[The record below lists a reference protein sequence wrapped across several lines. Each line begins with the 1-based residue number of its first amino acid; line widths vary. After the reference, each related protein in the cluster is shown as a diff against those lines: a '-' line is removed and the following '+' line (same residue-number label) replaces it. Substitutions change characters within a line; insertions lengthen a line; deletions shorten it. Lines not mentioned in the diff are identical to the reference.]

1 MTDGIHQRLVGH
13 HEKYRWI
20 FGRILVTVKIPER
33 HDEGVALFPFVAIV
47 ADSAD
52 PAAAPYVINGR
63 AGVAMA
69 LGLFS
74 APEHLDLAG
83 PCRQGRPSCQRI
95 GGIRYDSIVG
105 IAWLFTHFTQSSLR
119 IRPFVAKG
127 GWLD

>member
-1 MTDGIHQRLVGH
+1 RLVGH
-13 HEKYRWI
+13 HEKNRWI
-20 FGRILVTVKIPER
+20 FGRILGTGEIPER
-33 HDEGVALFPFVAIV
+33 DDEGVALFPFVALV
-47 ADSAD
+47 ADIAD

-83 PCRQGRPSCQRI
+83 HCRQRRSPRQRI
-95 GGIRYDSIVG
+95 GVIQYDSIVG
-105 IAWLFTHFTQSSLR
+105 IAWLFTHFTQSPLG